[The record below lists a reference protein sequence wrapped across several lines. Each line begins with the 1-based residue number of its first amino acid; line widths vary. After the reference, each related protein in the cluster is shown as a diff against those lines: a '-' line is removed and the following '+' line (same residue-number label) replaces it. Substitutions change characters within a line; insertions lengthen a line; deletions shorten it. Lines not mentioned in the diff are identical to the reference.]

1 MRGGFKADGLSSDAH
16 WHSQEAPG
24 LPLNQTQLEEQL
36 HLCSSAHLHNTW
48 HVDREKSHMVLERP
62 F

>member
-1 MRGGFKADGLSSDAH
+1 MRGGFKADELSSDAC

-24 LPLNQTQLEEQL
+24 LSLNQTQLEEQL
-36 HLCSSAHLHNTW
+36 HPCSSAHLHNTW
-48 HVDREKSHMVLERP
+48 HLDREKSLMVLERA